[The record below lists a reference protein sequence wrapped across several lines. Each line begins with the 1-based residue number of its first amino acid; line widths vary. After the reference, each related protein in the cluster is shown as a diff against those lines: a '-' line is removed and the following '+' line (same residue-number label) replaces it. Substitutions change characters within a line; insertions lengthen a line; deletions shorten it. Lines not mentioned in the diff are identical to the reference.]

1 MSALEFTSFLF
12 PKSPYYTACYQN
24 STARFGH
31 DYAQYLEFSR
41 IPSCP
46 NNLRDLAVEHHRV
59 RLIGCGVIDLSSQ
72 QAKPWRSPG
81 DSLCDPLHP
90 TSTTW
95 IIDEI
100 CLFAMRINATPST
113 DVGHALM
120 GYRIL
125 CSAQSRSRALMLPF
139 GDQFQDCGAID
150 ITTSSITEYSVVPTP
165 RSHRTTDGQPTLYL
179 ADLSPMQLVAT
190 TRPTRKRA

>member
-31 DYAQYLEFSR
+31 DHTQYLEFSR
-41 IPSCP
+41 IPCCP
-46 NNLRDLAVEHHRV
+46 QNPRDLAAEHHRV

-72 QAKPWRSPG
+72 RAKPWRSHG
-81 DSLCDPLHP
+81 DSLCDRLHP

-113 DVGHALM
+113 DVGHALL

-125 CSAQSRSRALMLPF
+125 CSAHSHRRALMLPF
-139 GDQFQDCGAID
+139 GDQIQDCGAID
-150 ITTSSITEYSVVPTP
+150 ITTSTITEYSMVPTP
-165 RSHRTTDGQPTLYL
+165 RSHQTTDGQPTLYL
-179 ADLSPMQLVAT
+179 ADLSPAQPIGT
-190 TRPTRKRA
+190 TKPIRKRA